1 VANRYCDKM
10 SEKVRRPEPVGGLTQ
25 SPGGWKDVKMIRLK
39 VRIVLFDWK
48 QGAFF
53 DTGRFMNQE

>member
-1 VANRYCDKM
+1 M
-10 SEKVRRPEPVGGLTQ
+10 IEKVHRPEPVGGLTQ

-53 DTGRFMNQE
+53 DTGQFMNRQP